1 MEQYVHP
8 QGIDVDDAF
17 ITREGTTE
25 ATEER
30 ANVRLKAFYEA
41 NPATILIEG
50 GKTQVSIFFKFFL
63 FL

>member
-17 ITREGTTE
+17 VTREGTTE
-25 ATEER
+25 ASEAR
-30 ANVRLKAFYEA
+30 AHIRLKEFYEA

-50 GKTQVSIFFKFFL
+50 GKTQVSIFFKKNL